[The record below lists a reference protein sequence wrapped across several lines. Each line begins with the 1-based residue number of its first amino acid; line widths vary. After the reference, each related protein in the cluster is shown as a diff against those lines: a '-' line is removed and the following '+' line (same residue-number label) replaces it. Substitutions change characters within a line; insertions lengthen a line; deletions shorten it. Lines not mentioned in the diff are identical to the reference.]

1 MKKSVIAIISMA
13 MLTLASCSQKKPAE
27 TPAEQQAAIDN
38 ASREELSQAVSD
50 RDELLSL
57 VGEIQQGLTDI
68 KQLESIMTSPQ
79 GETPS
84 QRAQIKADI
93 AAIQQALVDRRAR
106 LEELEK
112 KLASS
117 NIYSTQLQETIKKL
131 QAQIDSQTAEIERL
145 NGELGNAKQQIANLD
160 QKVDSLN
167 TTVSTVTEERNTAQQ
182 ETAEAVNRMNTCYY
196 VIGTNKEL
204 KAHKIV
210 ESGFLRKTKIMPGDF
225 DSSYFTTADKR
236 TLTTINLYST
246 KGKVLTSQP
255 ADSYTISDVNGKKVL
270 TITNPNKFWSVSN
283 YLVIEI

>member
-27 TPAEQQAAIDN
+27 TPVEQQAAIDN